1 MTKPTQCHDKTD
13 ISSNISDNILA
24 MIIGFGLYWA
34 GQIIEEKGLCQCLIY
49 LTLVDSMTQNIRI
62 GPYSI
67 TPLRPGMPIMTLAPM
82 AGISNWPFRLI
93 CARMGARMVG
103 VEFINCNA
111 ILHKNL
117 KTELMMDFCDVDMY
131 RNTGHSVLA
140 AQIYGNDI
148 DTMVEGAKVLEDRG
162 AQIMDINFGCSVP
175 KILRSDSGAAFLKD
189 IDRMMNAV
197 YRVAKALSI
206 PIIIKTRLGWDH
218 QNISILEVVK
228 RAADSGAHAVAVHAR
243 TVAQKF
249 NGQAAWSW
257 IARAVEVSQVPI
269 FGNGDVF
276 TYQDARRMV
285 KETNCAGVMIAR
297 AARDNPWIFS
307 GDGVPDFLE
316 RVEMAKDHLQM
327 MVEYKGEKIGVLE
340 MRKFFASYFKGFPN
354 ASHLRSALV
363 QVDTIAQAHEILDL
377 WDTRVPESTSKDV
390 ESQLSLPQSDTSP
403 LSGKPADADVV
414 GSAVSSSV

>member
-1 MTKPTQCHDKTD
+1 
-13 ISSNISDNILA
+13 
-24 MIIGFGLYWA
+24 
-34 GQIIEEKGLCQCLIY
+34 
-49 LTLVDSMTQNIRI
+49 MTQNIRI

-148 DTMVEGAKVLEDRG
+148 ETMVEGAKVLEDRG

-206 PIIIKTRLGWDH
+206 PVIIKTRLGWDH

-243 TVAQKF
+243 TVGQKF
-249 NGQAAWSW
+249 NGQADWSW

-276 TYQDARRMV
+276 TYQEAIRMV

-377 WDTRVPESTSKDV
+377 WETRVPESTSKDL
-390 ESQLSLPQSDTSP
+390 ESQRLLPQSETSS
-403 LSGKPADADVV
+403 LSGKPADADVA
-414 GSAVSSSV
+414 GIAVSPSA

>member
-1 MTKPTQCHDKTD
+1 
-13 ISSNISDNILA
+13 
-24 MIIGFGLYWA
+24 
-34 GQIIEEKGLCQCLIY
+34 
-49 LTLVDSMTQNIRI
+49 MTQNIRI

-148 DTMVEGAKVLEDRG
+148 ETMVEGAKVLEDRG

-206 PIIIKTRLGWDH
+206 PVIIKTRLGWDH

-243 TVAQKF
+243 TVGQKF
-249 NGQAAWSW
+249 NGQADWSW

-276 TYQDARRMV
+276 TYQDAIRMV
-285 KETNCAGVMIAR
+285 KET
-297 AARDNPWIFS
+297 
-307 GDGVPDFLE
+307 
-316 RVEMAKDHLQM
+316 
-327 MVEYKGEKIGVLE
+327 
-340 MRKFFASYFKGFPN
+340 
-354 ASHLRSALV
+354 
-363 QVDTIAQAHEILDL
+363 
-377 WDTRVPESTSKDV
+377 
-390 ESQLSLPQSDTSP
+390 
-403 LSGKPADADVV
+403 
-414 GSAVSSSV
+414 